1 MIADYCSCFPTTFSR
16 RGIIP
21 GLVSPPFIFQKNAL
35 VFGDRAESWCRRR
48 WGLSSRITRLAD
60 KISPIVRQVGQQ
72 ITEGTEAGRHCRTI
86 QDFLSAPSAYHRD
99 CSACIQA
106 LGSAFLRTC
115 PALCY
120 SMYIITPQM
129 KVLVCREWWKQ
140 GSPWRGQ
147 GQKTPL

>member
-21 GLVSPPFIFQKNAL
+21 GLVSPFHLPEE
-35 VFGDRAESWCRRR
+35 RACFRRPRRAAEKRAWCRRR

-86 QDFLSAPSAYHRD
+86 QNSLSAPSAYHRD

-120 SMYIITPQM
+120 SMYIITSQM

-147 GQKTPL
+147 GQ